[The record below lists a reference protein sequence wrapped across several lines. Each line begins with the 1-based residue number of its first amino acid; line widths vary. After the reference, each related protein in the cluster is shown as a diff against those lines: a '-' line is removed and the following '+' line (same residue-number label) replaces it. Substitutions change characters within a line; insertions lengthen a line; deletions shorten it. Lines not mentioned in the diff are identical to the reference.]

1 MQRYNFQFT
10 GQRFYRIEGGR
21 LAGQLRDVAYQA
33 TTTDF
38 WGSMRVVGGPQTY
51 VLGGAFNCGKAQPG
65 QVARSATAARW
76 RCSRASTSST
86 PSRRRVD
93 EQLVASAGRR
103 REGAGRLQRRRAG
116 RLRGGELE
124 ANLRWANNSL
134 TTNGAM
140 RSRQVVVVS
149 FVDGGAGMAAGTVAR
164 TGNPDVE
171 ELVAASE
178 QAAHDAGPAEDA
190 VPLIA
195 SGPAGER
202 RQVPATGTPTRGDLD
217 RGVRRVR
224 AGAGGGLRRRP
235 RPRRPAVRLRRALH
249 DHDLPRHLD
258 GPAAAAR
265 PAHRPGRAQ
274 RQEHHYSR
282 SVWAGVG
289 TRDFRDV
296 SVADLAAD
304 VERRLGWA
312 QRRVEPA
319 AGRYET
325 VLPPS
330 AVSDLML
337 YAYWTMEARDADE
350 GRNVYAARAA
360 ATASATGWP
369 SLPLTLRSD
378 PHEPGLEACPF
389 QVVSGSSGSASVF
402 DNGMATPAVDWIS
415 GGVLTNL
422 IRPRAWALKTTAP
435 ATAAVDN
442 LVLEQPGATA
452 SLDEMVAATDRGL
465 LLTTLWY
472 IREVDP
478 QTLLLTGLTRD
489 GVFLVEGG
497 EVTGAVN
504 NFRFNESPVDL
515 LGRITEVGRTERTLP
530 REWSDWFT
538 RAAMPAVR
546 VPGLQH
552 EQRQPGQLSR
562 VARRAPGSSF
572 THPTAPLPQQSHP
585 HRRFHQVSAVPPTAP
600 RKP

>member
-1 MQRYNFQFT
+1 MSSWSRPQDVV
-10 GQRFYRIEGGR
+10 EKA
-21 LAGQLRDVAYQA
+21 LAASTAD
-33 TTTDF
+33 
-38 WGSMRVVGGPQTY
+38 
-51 VLGGAFNCGKAQPG
+51 G
-65 QVARSATAARW
+65 QVAFVVE
-76 RCSRASTSST
+76 SS
-86 PSRRRVD
+86 
-93 EQLVASAGRR
+93 
-103 REGAGRLQRRRAG
+103 
-116 RLRGGELE
+116 E

-149 FVDGGAGMAAGTVAR
+149 FVDGGAGVAAGTVAR

-178 QAAHDAGPAEDA
+178 QAARDAGPAEDA
-190 VPLIA
+190 VPLI
-195 SGPAGER
+195 GPGPGGGA
-202 RQVPATGTPTRGDLD
+202 PP
-217 RGVRRVR
+217 
-224 AGAGGGLRRRP
+224 GAGDWDADPAETSIGVFRDFAPALGEAFGGARDRNELLFGYAQHGMSTTYLGTSTGLR
-235 RPRRPAVRLRRALH
+235 LRH
-249 DHDLPRHLD
+249 DQ
-258 GPAAAAR
+258 
-265 PAHRPGRAQ
+265 PGGRV
-274 RQEHHYSR
+274 ELNGKSGDMSR

-289 TRDFRDV
+289 TRDFLDV
-296 SVADLAAD
+296 SVADLVAD
-304 VERRLGWA
+304 VQRGLGWS
-312 QRRVEPA
+312 QRRVELP

-325 VLPPS
+325 LLPPS
-330 AVSDLML
+330 AVSDLMI

-350 GRNVYAARAA
+350 GRNVYAKPGGGNRVGDRLAA
-360 ATASATGWP
+360 
-369 SLPLTLRSD
+369 LPLTLRSD
-378 PHEPGLEACPF
+378 PFEPGLEARPF

-422 IRPRAWALKTTAP
+422 IRPRAWALRTTAP

-530 REWSDWFT
+530 REWNDWFT

-546 VPGLQH
+546 VPDFNM
-552 EQRQPGQLSR
+552 
-562 VARRAPGSSF
+562 SS
-572 THPTAPLPQQSHP
+572 
-585 HRRFHQVSAVPPTAP
+585 VSPAS
-600 RKP
+600 